1 MAEPARW
8 AGPKTRIIGEV
19 SASEDLLI
27 EGQVEGKI
35 SLPEHRLVVAATAK
49 LKAEVFAREIAIAG
63 EASGTFTA
71 ADRVEIQAG
80 ARVEGRIVSPRVAL
94 ADGAVFNGKVEP
106 HKTDAAVRVAQYR
119 MAHADDAPLPE
130 RAGCLAS
137 DADFT
142 ERPALV

>member
-1 MAEPARW
+1 MADPARW

-35 SLPEHRLVVAATAK
+35 SLPDHRLVVASTAR
-49 LKAEVFAREIAIAG
+49 LKADVFAREIAISG

-71 ADRVEIQAG
+71 SDRVQILAG
-80 ARVEGRIVSPRVAL
+80 AKVDGRIVSPRIAL
-94 ADGAVFNGKVEP
+94 AEGAVFNGRVEP

-119 MAHADDAPLPE
+119 MAHGDE
-130 RAGCLAS
+130 EKTGGS
-137 DADFT
+137 
-142 ERPALV
+142 

>member
-35 SLPEHRLVVAATAK
+35 SLPEHRLVVASTAR
-49 LKAEVFAREIAIAG
+49 LKADVFAREIAISG

-71 ADRVEIQAG
+71 SDRVEILAD
-80 ARVEGRIVSPRVAL
+80 AKVDGRIVSPRVAL
-94 ADGAVFNGKVEP
+94 ADGATFNGRVEP
-106 HKTDAAVRVAQYR
+106 HKADAAVRVAQYR
-119 MAHADDAPLPE
+119 VAHGEAQEKPGAPTAVPGGG
-130 RAGCLAS
+130 A
-137 DADFT
+137 
-142 ERPALV
+142 PA